1 MSECEPITQTVEASD
16 AHQHWSEV
24 LDRVSRRQARVVVER
39 GGIPV
44 AAIVAAEDLERL
56 TRLEARRD
64 ERFAVLDEIH
74 ARNADRDPDEVER
87 DVAEEVAAM
96 REEQRQQR
104 ASRRGA

>member
-1 MSECEPITQTVEASD
+1 MTEREPMTQTLED
-16 AHQHWSEV
+16 ADARQQWSQL
-24 LDRVSRRQARVVVER
+24 LDRVARREARVVVER

-44 AAIVAAEDLERL
+44 AAIIAAEDLERL
-56 TRLEARRD
+56 TRLEARRA

-104 ASRRGA
+104 ASPRGA

>member
-1 MSECEPITQTVEASD
+1 MPEREPITQTLEASD
-16 AHQHWSEV
+16 AHRQWSQL
-24 LDRVSRRQARVVVER
+24 LDRVSRRQARIVVER

-44 AAIVAAEDLERL
+44 AAIVAADDLERL
-56 TRLEARRD
+56 TRIEARWAA
-64 ERFAVLDEIH
+64 RFAVLDEIH

-96 REEQRQQR
+96 REEQRQPR